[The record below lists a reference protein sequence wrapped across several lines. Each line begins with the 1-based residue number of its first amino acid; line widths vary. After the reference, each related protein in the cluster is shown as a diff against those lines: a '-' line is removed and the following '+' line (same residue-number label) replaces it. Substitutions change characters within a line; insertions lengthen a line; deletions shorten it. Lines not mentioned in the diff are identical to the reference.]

1 MRFPSDYLAH
11 LYEEVSKKKI
21 ENLHI
26 IYDVGQKILLTNGCN
41 VEGLQEEYNHRYSD
55 DMYYQRLLT
64 DLDTWYKRAKREEME
79 EKVAD
84 EWASGEEYEIEE
96 ED

>member
-11 LYEEVSKKKI
+11 LYEEVSKKKMD
-21 ENLHI
+21 NLKI
-26 IYDVGQKILLTNGCN
+26 ISEVEKQILTNGCN
-41 VEGLQEEYNHRYSD
+41 VEVLQEEYNHRYSD

-64 DLDTWYKRAKREEME
+64 DLDTWRKRANREEMD

>member
-21 ENLHI
+21 ENLQI
-26 IYDVGQKILLTNGCN
+26 IDEVGQQIAMNGCN
-41 VEGLQEEYNHRYSD
+41 AEVLQEEYNHRYSD

-64 DLDTWYKRAKREEME
+64 DLDTWRKRANREEMD

>member
-11 LYEEVSKKKI
+11 LYEEVSKKKMD
-21 ENLHI
+21 NLKI
-26 IYDVGQKILLTNGCN
+26 ISEIGQKILTNGCN
-41 VEGLQEEYNHRYSD
+41 AEGLQEEYNHRYSD

-64 DLDTWYKRAKREEME
+64 DLDTWRKRANREEMD

>member
-21 ENLHI
+21 ENLKI
-26 IYDVGQKILLTNGCN
+26 ISEVGQQILTNGCN
-41 VEGLQEEYNHRYSD
+41 VEGLQDEYNHRYSD

-64 DLDTWYKRAKREEME
+64 DLDTWRKRANREEMD
-79 EKVAD
+79 EKIAD